1 MKILLYNNNIANK
14 KGKSMTKQL
23 AILAQ
28 DNIAEESKN
37 ACIFT
42 GHREL
47 GEDFSVRKLKNAI
60 EELIQKGITDFY
72 NGMAK
77 GFDLAAATAVI
88 KLKKKYPNIRLI
100 ACIPC
105 YEQEKYFSEKD
116 KKTYVSVLKK
126 ADEKV
131 VLSPTYYRGCMQVR
145 DRYMAERASVMIAYC
160 KKAEGGAAYT
170 VKIFQKMNP
179 FSPIVFL

>member
-1 MKILLYNNNIANK
+1 
-14 KGKSMTKQL
+14 MTKQL
-23 AILAQ
+23 AILEQ
-28 DNIAEESKN
+28 ENPEKENKN
-37 ACIFT
+37 ACVFT

-47 GEDFSVRKLKNAI
+47 GEDFSMRKLKKEI
-60 EELIQKGITDFY
+60 EELIKKGITDFY

-77 GFDLAAATAVI
+77 GFDLAAATAVVG
-88 KLKKKYPNIRLI
+88 LKKKYPQIRLI

-105 YEQEKYFSEKD
+105 YGQEKYFKEKD
-116 KKTYVSVLKK
+116 KKTYISVQKK
-126 ADEKV
+126 ADESI

-160 KKAEGGAAYT
+160 KKSEGGAAYT
-170 VKIFQKMNP
+170 VKIFQKLHP